1 MSLVEISGADAL
13 VPLPPPPPPMP
24 RRSPPPPPPRF
35 DAFDHKGARMV
46 CGFRCP
52 VTKRSSLK
60 PLHWVK
66 ITRALQGSL
75 WDELQIQYGESQT
88 AIELDV
94 PEIETL
100 FSVGAK
106 PRPKPKPEKV
116 PLVD

>member
-88 AIELDV
+88 Y
-94 PEIETL
+94 
-100 FSVGAK
+100 
-106 PRPKPKPEKV
+106 
-116 PLVD
+116 